1 MFRKIPNSQYN
12 VAAPD
17 SLPVRV
23 ATYQR
28 RRMFSRFLS
37 ALRPALAE
45 SILDVGATSD
55 DTYESSN
62 YLVAWYAHK
71 DRLTALGID
80 DASFIEKKFPG
91 TRFVRGNGLN
101 LPFDD
106 QAFDYVHS
114 SAVIEHVGDKLNQKK
129 LIAECAR
136 VSRVGFFMTT
146 PNRWFPIEFHTTIPL
161 LHWLPKKLFRA
172 ILRKIGMGFFA
183 QESNLNLLSR
193 SELKVL
199 ASELVDFDVRVE
211 TVSLGLWPSN
221 LLLIGHRKQSHRVG
235 H

>member
-1 MFRKIPNSQYN
+1 MFRKTPNSQYN

-28 RRMFSRFLS
+28 RRMFARFLS
-37 ALRPALAE
+37 KLHPALTE

-62 YLVAWYAHK
+62 YLVAWYAYKHK
-71 DRLTALGID
+71 VTALGID
-80 DASFIEKKFPG
+80 DASFLEQKFPG

-101 LPFDD
+101 LPFND
-106 QAFDYVHS
+106 QTFDYVHS
-114 SAVIEHVGDKLNQKK
+114 SAVIEHVGDELNQKRM
-129 LIAECAR
+129 IAECAR
-136 VSRVGFFMTT
+136 VSKIGFFMTT
-146 PNRWFPIEFHTTIPL
+146 PNRWFPIEFHTTIPV
-161 LHWLPKKLFRA
+161 LHWLPKKIFRA
-172 ILRKIGMGFFA
+172 ILMSVKMEFFA

-193 SELKVL
+193 GELKAL
-199 ASELVDFDVRVE
+199 ASDLVDFDIRIE

-221 LLLIGHRKQSHRVG
+221 LLLIGYRKQSQ
-235 H
+235 